1 MPSIAKIL
9 AALLIAAPYTCSFV
23 PAAYTA
29 TPVTPEDSVQ
39 ARASYSALFIAQW
52 VYNCT
57 TQIAPRFGANGMPQ
71 QLALQ
76 YAAQECSCVIDKFRN
91 EFTQTEVINMTV
103 EDRSAFGDTYARQ
116 CLGVPNHNL
125 NS

>member
-1 MPSIAKIL
+1 MAKVAKIL
-9 AALLIAAPYTCSFV
+9 AAILIAVPYTCSFV

-29 TPVTPEDSVQ
+29 EDSVQ

-57 TQIAPRFGANGMPQ
+57 TQIAPRFGANGLPQ

-76 YAAQECSCVIDKFRN
+76 YAAQECSCVIDKFMN
-91 EFTQTEVINMTV
+91 EFTQTEVINMTM
-103 EDRSAFGDTYARQ
+103 EDRSAFGDTFARQ
-116 CLGVPNHNL
+116 CLGVQDQQ
-125 NS
+125 S

>member
-1 MPSIAKIL
+1 MAKIAKVL
-9 AALLIAAPYTCSFV
+9 AAILIAVPYTCSFV

-29 TPVTPEDSVQ
+29 EDSVQ

-57 TQIAPRFGANGMPQ
+57 TQIAPRFGANGFPQ

-76 YAAQECSCVIDKFRN
+76 YAAQECSCVIDKFMN
-91 EFTQTEVINMTV
+91 EFTQTEVINMTM
-103 EDRSAFGDTYARQ
+103 EDRSAFGETFARQ
-116 CLGVPNHNL
+116 CLGVQDQQ
-125 NS
+125 S